1 MSNSSKHFLLSV
13 FILCIFLIFALILV
27 LFRGNFLEGFGNTSS
42 APAIILPSPLPQT
55 ETSEVH
61 SADGAMKLIM
71 QTKNT
76 QKGMVGYTFLV
87 SSVSG
92 TDKKILFVSTRTKGE
107 FSVSPNAWSPDNK
120 YVYILKKGD
129 QMNALVFKASG
140 DSFSNDEQYIELLP
154 LFTKR
159 ETGYTITDVTGWD
172 SSDLL
177 HVVTRKDSSTKGP
190 AFWFE
195 VSSKIFLQLY

>member
-1 MSNSSKHFLLSV
+1 M
-13 FILCIFLIFALILV
+13 IFALILV
-27 LFRGNFLEGFGNTSS
+27 FFRGNLLVGFEKTS
-42 APAIILPSPLPQT
+42 PPPVVVLPSPSPQI
-55 ETSEVH
+55 EVNEVH
-61 SADGAMKLIM
+61 SPDGTMKLVM

-76 QKGMVGYTFLV
+76 QNGKVNYTFLV

-92 TDKKILFVSTRTKGE
+92 ADKKILFVSTGVKGE

-120 YVYILKKGD
+120 YVYVLKKED
-129 QMNALVFKASG
+129 QVNALVFIASG
-140 DSFSNDEQYIELLP
+140 SSFSSDEQYIELLP

-177 HVVTRKDSSTKGP
+177 HVVTKKDNNTKGP

-195 VSSKIFLQLY
+195 VSNKIFLQLY